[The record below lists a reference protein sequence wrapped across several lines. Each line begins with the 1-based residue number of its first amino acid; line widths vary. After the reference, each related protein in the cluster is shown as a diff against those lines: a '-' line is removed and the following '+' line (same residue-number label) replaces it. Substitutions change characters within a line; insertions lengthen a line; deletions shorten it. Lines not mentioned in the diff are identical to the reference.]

1 MIKEAMKYVTELK
14 EQAMEPKI
22 VEINGRTYCD
32 KELRRYD
39 VNEKASPLTV
49 STLTALVDYI
59 KGCTEELRDKMIIQI
74 KSPSEIT
81 LISGLDEERNREKL
95 ITVEADLPHFKAN
108 RWVTQDKFILELQSM
123 FVKTSDLE
131 AKKKVAR
138 NIEAKTTANY
148 GDDGVTQK
156 TTIQQ
161 GVASRAD
168 VIVPNPVSLIPYR
181 TFLEITQPE
190 SSFVFRI
197 DGSDNMPEFTL
208 IEADGGLWV
217 NQAKAEI
224 KKYLE
229 KNLKEL
235 GTNIVIMA

>member
-108 RWVTQDKFILELQSM
+108 RWVTQDKSM

-131 AKKKVAR
+131 AIMKVAG

>member
-1 MIKEAMKYVTELK
+1 MKHINMEEFANGAFTV
-14 EQAMEPKI
+14 QVNRAMEKVMKNIQDP
-22 VEINGRTYCD
+22 NTD
-32 KELRRYD
+32 A
-39 VNEKASPLTV
+39 KATR
-49 STLTALVDYI
+49 
-59 KGCTEELRDKMIIQI
+59 K
-74 KSPSEIT
+74 
-81 LISGLDEERNREKL
+81 
-95 ITVEADLPHFKAN
+95 ITVTIAFKPNETRNFVATGVVAKTSFKAN

-131 AKKKVAR
+131 AIMKVAG

>member
-108 RWVTQDKFILELQSM
+108 RWVTQGKFILELQSM

-131 AKKKVAR
+131 AIMKVAG

-168 VIVPNPVSLIPYR
+168 VIVPNPVSLIP
-181 TFLEITQPE
+181 
-190 SSFVFRI
+190 
-197 DGSDNMPEFTL
+197 
-208 IEADGGLWV
+208 
-217 NQAKAEI
+217 
-224 KKYLE
+224 
-229 KNLKEL
+229 
-235 GTNIVIMA
+235 

>member
-108 RWVTQDKFILELQSM
+108 RWVTQDKCILELQSM

-131 AKKKVAR
+131 AIMKVAG

-197 DGSDNMPEFTL
+197 DGSDNIPEFTL

>member
-1 MIKEAMKYVTELK
+1 MKHINMEEFANGAFTV
-14 EQAMEPKI
+14 QVNRAMEKVMKNIQDP
-22 VEINGRTYCD
+22 NTD
-32 KELRRYD
+32 A
-39 VNEKASPLTV
+39 KATR
-49 STLTALVDYI
+49 
-59 KGCTEELRDKMIIQI
+59 K
-74 KSPSEIT
+74 
-81 LISGLDEERNREKL
+81 
-95 ITVEADLPHFKAN
+95 ITVTIAFKPN
-108 RWVTQDKFILELQSM
+108 ETRN
-123 FVKTSDLE
+123 FVATGVVAKTSLAPE
-131 AKKKVAR
+131 LGAVTTMTCGTNLKTG

>member
-1 MIKEAMKYVTELK
+1 MIKEQIWYFPQFMRKRSCRSK
-14 EQAMEPKI
+14 WH
-22 VEINGRTYCD
+22 RTYCD

-108 RWVTQDKFILELQSM
+108 RWVTQDKFTLELQSM

-131 AKKKVAR
+131 AIMKVAG

-197 DGSDNMPEFTL
+197 DGSDNIPEFTL

>member
-95 ITVEADLPHFKAN
+95 ITVEADLPHF
-108 RWVTQDKFILELQSM
+108 
-123 FVKTSDLE
+123 
-131 AKKKVAR
+131 
-138 NIEAKTTANY
+138 TA
-148 GDDGVTQK
+148 G
-156 TTIQQ
+156 
-161 GVASRAD
+161 
-168 VIVPNPVSLIPYR
+168 
-181 TFLEITQPE
+181 
-190 SSFVFRI
+190 
-197 DGSDNMPEFTL
+197 
-208 IEADGGLWV
+208 
-217 NQAKAEI
+217 
-224 KKYLE
+224 
-229 KNLKEL
+229 
-235 GTNIVIMA
+235 

>member
-1 MIKEAMKYVTELK
+1 
-14 EQAMEPKI
+14 
-22 VEINGRTYCD
+22 
-32 KELRRYD
+32 
-39 VNEKASPLTV
+39 
-49 STLTALVDYI
+49 
-59 KGCTEELRDKMIIQI
+59 
-74 KSPSEIT
+74 
-81 LISGLDEERNREKL
+81 
-95 ITVEADLPHFKAN
+95 
-108 RWVTQDKFILELQSM
+108 M

-131 AKKKVAR
+131 AIMKVAG